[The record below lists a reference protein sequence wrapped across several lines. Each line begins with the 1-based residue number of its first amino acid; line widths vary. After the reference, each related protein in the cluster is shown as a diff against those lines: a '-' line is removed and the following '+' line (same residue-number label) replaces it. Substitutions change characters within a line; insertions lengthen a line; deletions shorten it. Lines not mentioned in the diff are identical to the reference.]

1 MLLKRSLMLLVIT
14 LVGLGFSYAQEVPT
28 DASTQQKPL
37 TDEEQKAQVLEQK
50 ALEQEKLEQEKL
62 EKEAQKKAEQA
73 KLKEVA
79 SKAKPPKEVFKPTEE
94 ISEDSPV
101 PFPVD
106 I

>member
-50 ALEQEKLEQEKL
+50 ALEQEKLE
-62 EKEAQKKAEQA
+62 KEAQKKAEQA